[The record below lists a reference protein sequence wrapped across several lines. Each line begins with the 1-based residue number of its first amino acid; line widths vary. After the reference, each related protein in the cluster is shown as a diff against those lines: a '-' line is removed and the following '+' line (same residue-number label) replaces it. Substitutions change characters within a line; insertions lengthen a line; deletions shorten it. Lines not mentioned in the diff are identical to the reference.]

1 LTWTP
6 RRFQSATAW
15 DASTPR
21 RVLTR
26 RQDVA
31 GPNERFA
38 PAYVGFE
45 VTRKSPNR
53 WNLAEAWMRVE
64 PPAVA
69 STDNQ
74 PNTTT
79 VALIAATAIRM
90 RERETFV

>member
-1 LTWTP
+1 
-6 RRFQSATAW
+6 
-15 DASTPR
+15 
-21 RVLTR
+21 
-26 RQDVA
+26 
-31 GPNERFA
+31 
-38 PAYVGFE
+38 
-45 VTRKSPNR
+45 
-53 WNLAEAWMRVE
+53 MRVE